1 MACLRQEDTRTITF
15 GRDRLGRR
23 SLLINTEADTG
34 MLTITSVS
42 SKVENEATAN
52 GIFQEIDCSGFWQM
66 EVDKVGLNES
76 GGVNYWL
83 SLLWVALAS
92 LNLAP

>member
-23 SLLINTEADTG
+23 SLLINTEAETG

-52 GIFQEIDCSGFWQM
+52 GAFQEIDCSGFWQM

-76 GGVNYWL
+76 GGV
-83 SLLWVALAS
+83 SSRPALLLVALA
-92 LNLAP
+92 N